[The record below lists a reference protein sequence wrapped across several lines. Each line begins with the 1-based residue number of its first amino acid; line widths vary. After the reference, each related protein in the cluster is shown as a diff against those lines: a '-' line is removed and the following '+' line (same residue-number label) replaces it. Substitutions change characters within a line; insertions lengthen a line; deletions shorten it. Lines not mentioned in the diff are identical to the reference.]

1 MKGKIDKPQGAR
13 IREARIA
20 TRIGTQEAL
29 GALLRPK
36 VERAAVSLWERG
48 GGITQANLREVAR
61 ITGYAFEW
69 LATGRGPKTAP
80 VNDSVSSASRE
91 STPES
96 PENSGEVNPVGPHG
110 RMALR
115 CLNRISQEE
124 AMEVI
129 DRYLEGVREKPP
141 ENPRNR
147 A

>member
-1 MKGKIDKPQGAR
+1 MKGKIDKAQSERIRAAR
-13 IREARIA
+13 IGAQIA
-20 TRIGTQEAL
+20 TQEAL
-29 GALLRPK
+29 GALLNPK
-36 VERAAVSLWERG
+36 VERAAVSAWERG

-61 ITGYAFEW
+61 VTGYAFEW

-80 VNDSVSSASRE
+80 VNDSVSGSGRE

-129 DRYLEGVREKPP
+129 DRYLEGAREKPAA
-141 ENPRNR
+141 NPRNR